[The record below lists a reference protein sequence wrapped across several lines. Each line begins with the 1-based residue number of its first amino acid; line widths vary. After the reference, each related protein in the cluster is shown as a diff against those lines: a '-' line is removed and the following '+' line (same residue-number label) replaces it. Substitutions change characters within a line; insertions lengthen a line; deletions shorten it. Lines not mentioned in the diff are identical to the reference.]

1 MTMSE
6 QNRKDDAFRIE
17 QLLAAV
23 DNLNRS
29 TTRYPKPFD
38 QVIRELETMSEFASK
53 FPQIPTEPHGE
64 VRGGSRPSATDMFPY
79 KSAV

>member
-1 MTMSE
+1 MRSEMTMSE

-53 FPQIPTEPHGE
+53 FPQIPTEPPE
-64 VRGGSRPSATDMFPY
+64 
-79 KSAV
+79 K